1 MVVHERTTRGLAHK
15 RALAVILFTSVVLFA
30 AWWISTHSQES
41 IEHTSSSA
49 FVTRLY
55 QQVLGRPPEPGSV
68 DGWVRQIQEF
78 GSVVP
83 TILAFFH
90 SPEFLSHKTTDD
102 QYLTILYR
110 ALLRREP
117 DPAGFAALLVELQAG
132 RLTRDNLLDSFM
144 DSQEFAAQVNFLSR
158 HLAPLSTIVKSLY
171 IRILRRPPDSHSFQ
185 TYVAQI
191 QQNQT
196 LLPTVLHFL
205 ASPEFQGRHTT
216 NTEFVTLLYRT
227 LLDRIPDASGLT
239 SFVALLDNGAMT
251 RTQLVLELAA
261 SSEFQAI
268 EQKLFP
274 NRPPSPPV
282 PNTSGTYTISG
293 TVTQSNCGSRRPH
306 ATFVLTGSTFT
317 VTQVRANL
325 SGTGRLVER
334 VDGSRIRVDLV
345 FSGTVNTAGQLS
357 GTLTTLLFID
367 DVFDAGSTGTF
378 SGSFKGNTI
387 TLAAPGQAIREM
399 CTFTASLSGT
409 R

>member
-1 MVVHERTTRGLAHK
+1 MVHERTTRGLAH
-15 RALAVILFTSVVLFA
+15 RHTLALILLTSAVLFA
-30 AWWISTHSQES
+30 AWWISTQSHES
-41 IEHTSSSA
+41 IERTSSSA

-55 QQVLGRPPEPGSV
+55 QQVLGRAPEPGGV

-90 SPEFLSHKTTDD
+90 SPEFLSHNTTDD
-102 QYLTILYR
+102 QYLPILYR

-117 DPAGFAALLVELQAG
+117 DPAGFSALLAELQAG
-132 RLTRDNLLDSFM
+132 RLTRDNLLDTFM
-144 DSQEFAAQVNFLSR
+144 DSQEFAAQVNFLR
-158 HLAPLSTIVKSLY
+158 RLAPLSTIVSTLY
-171 IRILRRPPDSHSFQ
+171 IRILRRPPDSRSFQ

-191 QQNQT
+191 QQDQT
-196 LLPTVLHFL
+196 LLPTVLHVF

-216 NTEFVTLLYRT
+216 NTEFVTLLYRA
-227 LLDRIPDASGLT
+227 LLDRIPDPSGMT
-239 SFVALLDNGAMT
+239 SFVALLDNGATT

-268 EQKLFP
+268 EQKLLP
-274 NRPPSPPV
+274 DRPPSPPV
-282 PNTSGTYTISG
+282 PNTSGTYAISG
-293 TVTQSNCGSRRPH
+293 TVAQSNCGSRRPN

-317 VTQVRANL
+317 ATQVRANL
-325 SGTGRLVER
+325 SGTGQLVER

-357 GTLTTLLFID
+357 GTLTTSLFTD

-378 SGSFKGNTI
+378 SGSFKDNTI
-387 TLAAPGQAIREM
+387 TLVAPGQAIRQM

-409 R
+409 RG